1 MPLRTTAGTA
11 YDETGPVDAP
21 TAVFLHGLGL
31 DRHLWD
37 GLTPHFADAYRVVR
51 YDLTGHGDTPAPAGD
66 LSLASFADQLLEL
79 LDHLGV
85 GRAALVGFSL
95 GGMINRRFALDYPD
109 RTGPL
114 VVLNSPHERDPEA
127 QRLVEERATAV
138 AGGGIGATIDSTLER
153 WFTPGFRNQ
162 HPDTVARVR
171 DTVLANDL
179 DPYTRTRWVLAAGVP
194 ELVRPDP
201 PITRPALGVT
211 GELDSGSTPAMAH
224 AIAAEIGGASTV
236 IVPGLRHLGLL
247 EDPAAFTIPLRTF
260 LDACPPSAWQ
270 DDRP

>member
-201 PITRPALGVT
+201 PITRPARRARLGQHP
-211 GELDSGSTPAMAH
+211 GHGPRHRRRDRRRLDRHRARPAAPGPARGSGSVHHPA
-224 AIAAEIGGASTV
+224 TDL
-236 IVPGLRHLGLL
+236 PGRLPALRLAG
-247 EDPAAFTIPLRTF
+247 
-260 LDACPPSAWQ
+260 
-270 DDRP
+270 